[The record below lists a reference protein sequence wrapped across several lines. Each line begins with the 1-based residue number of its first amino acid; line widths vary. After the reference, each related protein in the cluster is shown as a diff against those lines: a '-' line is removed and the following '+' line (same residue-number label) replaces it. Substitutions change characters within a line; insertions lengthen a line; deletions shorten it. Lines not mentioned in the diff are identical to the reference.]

1 VFQHSFLDFFLH
13 FLPDPYGIR
22 SFQLNV
28 RRYDHLIFVIFIGI
42 LLDFQDFTV
51 EMKAGGRRTVS
62 YADTVLQAHV
72 QAKASAA
79 T

>member
-1 VFQHSFLDFFLH
+1 MG
-13 FLPDPYGIR
+13 LPGFYGGNEDR
-22 SFQLNV
+22 
-28 RRYDHLIFVIFIGI
+28 
-42 LLDFQDFTV
+42 
-51 EMKAGGRRTVS
+51 GRRTVS